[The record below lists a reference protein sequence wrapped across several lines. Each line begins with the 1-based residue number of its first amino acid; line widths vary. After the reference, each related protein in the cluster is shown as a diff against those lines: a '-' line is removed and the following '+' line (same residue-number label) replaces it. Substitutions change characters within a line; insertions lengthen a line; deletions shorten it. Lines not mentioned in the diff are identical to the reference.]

1 MVLAGN
7 LNRICQNILSTTSQ
21 KSERMSNE
29 YEYRSGQA
37 CHNEAYLKPIVH
49 AVIQRAVDSA
59 ASSGAAHLR
68 AIDVGCGNGAFL
80 HSLQQRFPNLELCGV
95 EPSTSGVKMANLN
108 YPDLNIRIGSGYD
121 DLAATYGTFDLVVS
135 LEVIEHVYA
144 PRDFARTLHQLLK
157 PDGTLI
163 LSTPFHGYAKNLML
177 AITGKMDSHFTA
189 LWDHGHIK
197 FWSVKTLTE
206 LLKEVGYSDVQFKYA
221 GRIPMF
227 AKSMIAIVR
236 K

>member
-1 MVLAGN
+1 M
-7 LNRICQNILSTTSQ
+7 
-21 KSERMSNE
+21 SEE

-37 CHNEAYLKPIVH
+37 CHTESYLWPIVH
-49 AVIQRAVDSA
+49 PIIRQRVESVAGNGVDK
-59 ASSGAAHLR
+59 LR

-80 HSLQQRFPNLELCGV
+80 QSLKENFPSLELSGV
-95 EPSTSGVKMANLN
+95 EPSTSGVKFANLN
-108 YPDLNIRIGSGYD
+108 YPDLNIRLGSGYD
-121 DLAATYGTFDLVVS
+121 DLSATYGTFDLVVS

-144 PRDFARTLHQLLK
+144 PRDFARNLYRLLK

-197 FWSVKTLTE
+197 FWSIKTLTE
-206 LLKEVGYSDVQFKYA
+206 LLRETGFSQVEFKFA